1 MDDPAKDSDAA
12 PAADDDT
19 MVDADSGEDAADAVD
34 EKQDDAAGSP
44 EADALTGFAAGQA
57 AGNIHLAGDSAETM
71 DLAAASREA
80 QVMSP
85 GRRRWRASLCCARRC
100 LPECN
105 AMC

>member
-1 MDDPAKDSDAA
+1 MEDPAKDLDAA
-12 PAADDDT
+12 PAADDET
-19 MVDADSGEDAADAVD
+19 MVDADAEEDAADAVE

-80 QVMSP
+80 QVMKP
-85 GRRRWRASLCCARRC
+85 GRPRWRASVCCVRRS
-100 LPECN
+100 LPECIT
-105 AMC
+105 MC